1 MRNNKNYG
9 SHVERMGMIAPLT
22 PKESKILAE
31 LHTLKTYKKNT
42 IIDKQGTI
50 SKAVYYL
57 NEGIL
62 AMEYKKKSKVFIRD
76 FIFKNSPA
84 LVYPSFYLQEP
95 SRYSIRT
102 VTDCN
107 VWELTKENFE
117 IGKEKIPN
125 LQIIAFKIT
134 NLFHRNIEKRF
145 ESLIT
150 QTAEERYVDLVKNHP
165 KIINSISLKMIAS
178 YLGITDVALSRIR
191 SRLAK
196 KGNINRQND
205 L

>member
-1 MRNNKNYG
+1 MKSNENYG

-22 PKESKILAE
+22 PKESKILVE
-31 LHTLKTYKKNT
+31 LHTLKIYKKNT

-50 SKAVYYL
+50 SKAVCYL

-62 AMEYKKKSKVFIRD
+62 AMEYKKKSKVFIED

-95 SRYSIRT
+95 SMYSIRA

-107 VWELTKENFE
+107 VWKLTKENFE

-150 QTAEERYVDLVKNHP
+150 QTAEERYVDLVKNLP
-165 KIINSISLKMIAS
+165 KIINSISLKMIAY
-178 YLGITDVALSRIR
+178 YLGITDVALRRIR

-196 KGNINRQND
+196 KRKY
-205 L
+205 

>member
-1 MRNNKNYG
+1 MSNKKDYG
-9 SHVERMGMIAPLT
+9 NHVKRMAMIAPLT
-22 PKESKILAE
+22 SKESKILAD

-42 IIDKQGTI
+42 IIDKQGTV

-57 NEGIL
+57 NDGIL
-62 AMEYKKKSKVFIRD
+62 AMEYKRKSKVFIRD

-117 IGKEKIPN
+117 IGKKKIPN

-196 KGNINRQND
+196 KGSSTN
-205 L
+205 